1 MMTRTETNNLN
12 NIKKFVF
19 ELGFICAFIF
29 LSGLMAGDEVDKM
42 STWPAANATVISSN
56 KAKDAFFMHEIS
68 YKYDYDGKTYI
79 GKRESFLAPKTG
91 TNKKVYVDPT
101 SPTILNNP
109 QHLYTLPLSILM
121 LVLSISIEQTRCTMN
136 EAKAQNGSNG
146 NEGKEEH

>member
-19 ELGFICAFIF
+19 ELGFICAFICI
-29 LSGLMAGDEVDKM
+29 SGLMAGNEVDKV
-42 STWPAANATVISSN
+42 SSWPAANATVISSN

-68 YKYDYDGKTYI
+68 YKYDYNGNTYI

-91 TNKKVYVDPT
+91 TNKKVYIDPT
-101 SPTILNNP
+101 APTILNNP
-109 QHLYTLPLSILM
+109 QRLYSLPLSILM
-121 LVLSISIEQTRCTMN
+121 LILSVRIEQTRCKMN

-146 NEGKEEH
+146 NEGKEKH